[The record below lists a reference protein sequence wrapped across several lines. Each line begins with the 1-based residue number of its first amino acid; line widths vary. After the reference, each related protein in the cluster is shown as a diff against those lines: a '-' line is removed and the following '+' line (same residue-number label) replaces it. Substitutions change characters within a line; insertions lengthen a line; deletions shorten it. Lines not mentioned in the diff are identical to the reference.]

1 MNEQTKLPY
10 ESAEME
16 IIAFESEDI
25 ITTSAEGCGFDGE
38 WVAFENP
45 ENQ

>member
-16 IIAFESEDI
+16 IIVFESEDI
-25 ITTSAEGCGFDGE
+25 ITTSGFDGE

>member
-10 ESAEME
+10 ESAKME

-25 ITTSAEGCGFDGE
+25 ITTSTEGCGFDGE
-38 WVAFENP
+38 WVP
-45 ENQ
+45 LDNQ